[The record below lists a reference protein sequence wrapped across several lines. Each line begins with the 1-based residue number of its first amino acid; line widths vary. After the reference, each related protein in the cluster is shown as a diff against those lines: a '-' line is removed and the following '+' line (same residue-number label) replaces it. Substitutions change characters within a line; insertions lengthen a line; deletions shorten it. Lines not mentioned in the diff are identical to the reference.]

1 MTAIVDM
8 EVPDFMKDPVFS
20 QSPLPSLLQMKIDY
34 LHKFAAEWEC
44 DNVIL
49 NLVLHVTNKSII
61 RSSLNCISDDS
72 HRIVQP

>member
-1 MTAIVDM
+1 MTAVVELNTSHLM
-8 EVPDFMKDPVFS
+8 NDPVFS

-49 NLVLHVTNKSII
+49 NLVLHVTNK
-61 RSSLNCISDDS
+61 
-72 HRIVQP
+72 